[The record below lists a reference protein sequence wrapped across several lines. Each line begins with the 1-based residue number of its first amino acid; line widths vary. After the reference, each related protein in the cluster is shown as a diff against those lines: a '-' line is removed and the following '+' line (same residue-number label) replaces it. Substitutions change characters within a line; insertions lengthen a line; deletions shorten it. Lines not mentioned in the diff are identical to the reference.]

1 MLARRRLL
9 LGTCAAQLTIPGLIG
24 AQPKTPVRRIGL
36 IHVGNDHVPPSYKPL
51 LDGMRALGYEDD
63 KNIRYD
69 FRNVPDDGAA
79 GEAARTFVRE
89 KFDMIIAFDQEA
101 CLAAKNATATIPIV
115 MINATSP
122 IAGGFAKTLARPG
135 GNMTGFA
142 GRAELPAK
150 ELEMLRDIAPRLK
163 RVLLIFD
170 SRDAAS
176 VALRDDSRIAANK
189 LGMTLVERDAG
200 DPAALKAL
208 FDKLK
213 RADAEAVLITS
224 TSVRHRYQK
233 QVLALATGHGMAMI
247 GSRKDMVEAG
257 ALLSYSYDFAKVGRL
272 AASRYV
278 DRILK
283 GTKPGDLPVEEM
295 TEYQL
300 VVNRGVAKRHGWTF
314 QESVVLRAERIVE

>member
-1 MLARRRLL
+1 MTQRRRLCIAT
-9 LGTCAAQLTIPGLIG
+9 GAASLAAIAGRSSH
-24 AQPKTPVRRIGL
+24 AQSRSWRIGL
-36 IHVGNDHVPPSYKPL
+36 IHVGSDHVPPSYSPL
-51 LDGMRALGYEDD
+51 LDGMRALGYEDG

-69 FRNVPDDGAA
+69 FRNVSDDGAA
-79 GEAARTFVRE
+79 GEAARAFARE
-89 KFDMIIAFDQEA
+89 KVDMIIAFDQEA
-101 CLAAKNATATIPIV
+101 CLAAKKATLTIPIV

-150 ELEMLRDIAPRLK
+150 ELEILRDIAPRLK
-163 RVLLIFD
+163 RALLIFD

-176 VALRDDSRIAANK
+176 VALRDDSRIAASK

-208 FDKLK
+208 FEKIK
-213 RADAEAVLITS
+213 RGDAEAVLITS
-224 TSVRHRYQK
+224 TAVRHRYQK
-233 QVLALATGHGMAMI
+233 QVLALATAHGMAMI
-247 GSRKDMVEAG
+247 GSRKDVVDAG

-283 GTKPGDLPVEEM
+283 GTKPADLPVEEM

-300 VVNRGVAKRHGWTF
+300 VVNRGVAKRHGWTL
-314 QESVVLRAERIVE
+314 QESVVLRAEQIIE

>member
-1 MLARRRLL
+1 MTETRRLL
-9 LGTCAAQLTIPGLIG
+9 LCSGIAQLALPRLLAAQ
-24 AQPKTPVRRIGL
+24 TPPNLKRIGL
-36 IHVGNDHVPPSYKPL
+36 IHVGNDHLPPSYKPL
-51 LDGMRALGYEDD
+51 LEGMRALGYEDG
-63 KNIRYD
+63 KNVRYD

-79 GEAARTFVRE
+79 GEAARAFVRE
-89 KFDMIIAFDQEA
+89 KYNMIIAFDQEA
-101 CLAAKNATATIPIV
+101 CLAAKKATLTIPIV

-150 ELEMLRDIAPRLK
+150 ELEILRDIAPRLK
-163 RVLLIFD
+163 RALLIFD
-170 SRDAAS
+170 SHDAAS
-176 VALRDDSRIAANK
+176 VALRDDSRIAATK
-189 LGMTLVERDAG
+189 LGITLVERDAG
-200 DPAALKAL
+200 DPAALKEL
-208 FDKLK
+208 FEKIGH
-213 RADAEAVLITS
+213 ADAEAVLITS

-233 QVLALATGHGMAMI
+233 QVLTLATARGIAMI

-283 GTKPGDLPVEEM
+283 GTRPADLPVEEM

-300 VVNRGVAKRHGWTF
+300 AVNRGVAKRHGWTF
-314 QESVVLRAERIVE
+314 KESVVLRAEHIIE